1 MIFFFWGMRKTRVYR
16 RKVTKNSNKIR
27 RPRPQSLENN
37 TMLIFL
43 NGYKTVINIRRNFL
57 VHVAWFNCV
66 KILSSR
72 KQHSET
78 SFHHTENNFC
88 VLVWFFLCLVHVFWL
103 SVALEHQSS
112 HMVFFSYIFSSEN
125 QISNL
130 SASPMMK
137 SVWWF
142 QTLCPSKHILIFY
155 SSSMNNSLLVIRYSC
170 SISKVKNFLYV
181 TFLGWILG
189 IIHV

>member
-1 MIFFFWGMRKTRVYR
+1 MKFIHPRSKIIKSRHDFFLLGNEE
-16 RKVTKNSNKIR
+16 NSCLQKKSYQKFQQNPTNFR

-78 SFHHTENNFC
+78 SFHHTENNVC
-88 VLVWFFLCLVHVFWL
+88 VLVWFFLCLVHVFWII
-103 SVALEHQSS
+103 SS
-112 HMVFFSYIFSSEN
+112 LGTSELTYGLLLLHFFFRKPNFEFISFSNDE
-125 QISNL
+125 
-130 SASPMMK
+130 K
-137 SVWWF
+137 
-142 QTLCPSKHILIFY
+142 C
-155 SSSMNNSLLVIRYSC
+155 LVIPDTV
-170 SISKVKNFLYV
+170 SIKTHIDFL
-181 TFLGWILG
+181 FL
-189 IIHV
+189 VNE